1 MKHVKTF
8 ENFAKVHENLRM
20 DENSEFYQDQIKSAS
35 EDLERVS
42 SNAKDGARQLAVQLK
57 KANASKNEEE
67 IKKISIRIKFGE
79 LEDKGK
85 IMAAAAKLQML
96 QALLTL
102 EK

>member
-8 ENFAKVHENLRM
+8 ENFAKVHENHLM
-20 DENSEFYQDQIKSAS
+20 DESIEFYQDQIKSAG

-57 KANASKNEEE
+57 KANASKNEKE
-67 IKKISIRIKFGE
+67 IKDISIRMKFGE

-85 IMAAAAKLQML
+85 IMAATAKLQML
-96 QALLTL
+96 QALIAL